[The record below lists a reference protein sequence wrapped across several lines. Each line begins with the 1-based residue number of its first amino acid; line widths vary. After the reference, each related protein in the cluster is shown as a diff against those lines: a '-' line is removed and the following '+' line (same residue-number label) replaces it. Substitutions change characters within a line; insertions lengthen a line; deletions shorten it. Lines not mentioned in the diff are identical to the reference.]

1 MSRAGRDAAE
11 RGGGVVVFARRHV
24 RHADGV
30 DEDARTYLRGLGIT
44 EERLDAV
51 PADDWYLLVQEHLFF
66 GGPPLLTAEVVA
78 ARCDVDVTLVRRLW
92 RVLGFG
98 DPGDEAVFREQDVAM
113 FEIYRDGVA
122 FFGAAPLEHFA
133 RTLGATARRLTDA
146 TNALFLES
154 LGAVRAASTHTEQL
168 QLAQIGGELLT
179 RLPDDVLR
187 PLVFRY
193 ALASQLFARAAGA
206 TDTPRLRVAV
216 GFCDLVGSTALLNA
230 LPADVAGRAVLEFE
244 AEATDVVYRHEGH
257 IVKLIGDEVMFI
269 TVARDDAEAIGRELL
284 EWVAAHEVL
293 TGARAAV
300 AEGEVLA
307 RGGDVYGPTV
317 NLAAR
322 LVGIAAPSTIAV
334 ADDDGEDVVEVRGF
348 AAPVRVR
355 TVTVG

>member
-1 MSRAGRDAAE
+1 
-11 RGGGVVVFARRHV
+11 V
-24 RHADGV
+24 RHAGAVHD
-30 DEDARTYLRGLGIT
+30 DARTYLRGLGIA
-44 EERLDAV
+44 EDRLDAL
-51 PADDWYLLVQEHLFF
+51 PADDWYLLVQERLFF
-66 GGPPLLTAEVVA
+66 GGPPSLTAEAVA
-78 ARCDVDVTLVRRLW
+78 ARCAVDVALVRRLW

-98 DPGDEAVFREQDVAM
+98 DPGDEVVFREQDVAM
-113 FEIYRDGVA
+113 FGIYRDGVD

-168 QLAQIGGELLT
+168 QLAYIGGGLLT
-179 RLPDDVLR
+179 RLPDDILR

-206 TDTPRLRVAV
+206 TDAPRLRVAV
-216 GFCDLVGSTALLNA
+216 GFCDLVGSTALLNS

-244 AEATDVVYRHEGH
+244 AEATDVAYRHDGH
-257 IVKLIGDEVMFI
+257 VVKLIGDEVMFV
-269 TVARDDAEAIGRELL
+269 TVARDNAEAIGRELI

-293 TGARAAV
+293 TGARAGI

-334 ADDDGEDVVEVRGF
+334 ADENGGDVVEVRGF
-348 AAPVRVR
+348 DAPVRVR
-355 TVTVG
+355 SVSVG

>member
-1 MSRAGRDAAE
+1 
-11 RGGGVVVFARRHV
+11 V

-30 DEDARTYLRGLGIT
+30 HEDARTYLRGLGVA
-44 EERLDAV
+44 EERLGAV
-51 PADDWYLLVQEHLFF
+51 AAEDWYLLVQERLFF
-66 GGPPLLTAEVVA
+66 GGQPSLTAEAVA
-78 ARCDVDVTLVRRLW
+78 ARCAVDVALVRRLW

-98 DPGDEAVFREQDVAM
+98 DPGDESIFREQDVAM
-113 FEIYRDGVA
+113 FEIYRDGIA
-122 FFGAAPLEHFA
+122 FFGAAPVEHFA

-154 LGAVRAASTHTEQL
+154 LGAVREASTHTEQL
-168 QLAQIGGELLT
+168 ELAYVGGGLLA
-179 RLPDDVLR
+179 RLPDDIVR

-206 TDTPRLRVAV
+206 IDAPRLRVAV

-244 AEATDVVYRHEGH
+244 AEATDVAYRHAGQV
-257 IVKLIGDEVMFI
+257 VKLIGDEVMFV
-269 TVARDDAEAIGRELL
+269 TVARDDAEAIGRDLIA
-284 EWVAAHEVL
+284 WVAAHKVL
-293 TGARAAV
+293 TGARAGV

-307 RGGDVYGPTV
+307 RGGDLYGPTV

-322 LVGIAAPSTIAV
+322 LVGVAAPSTIVV
-334 ADDDGEDVVEVRGF
+334 ADGEGADVVELRGF
-348 AAPVRVR
+348 NAPVFIR